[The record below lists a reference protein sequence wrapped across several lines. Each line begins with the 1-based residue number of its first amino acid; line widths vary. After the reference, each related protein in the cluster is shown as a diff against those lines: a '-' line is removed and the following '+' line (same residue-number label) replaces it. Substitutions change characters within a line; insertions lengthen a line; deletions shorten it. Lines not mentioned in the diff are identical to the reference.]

1 MSLLIT
7 GSRKGLGRELARRFR
22 QTGHQVVQHSRKAV
36 SSEELGADDKFIFCE
51 LLNLDE
57 CEMELERIKKDQILV
72 SHLICNAGKS
82 SYNTSGLDCL
92 RNISSS
98 INDNLIVTSNAVYA
112 ALKFLVK
119 VSEL

>member
-36 SSEELGADDKFIFCE
+36 SSVELGDDDKIIFCE

-57 CEMELERIKKDQILV
+57 CEMEL
-72 SHLICNAGKS
+72 SA
-82 SYNTSGLDCL
+82 
-92 RNISSS
+92 
-98 INDNLIVTSNAVYA
+98 
-112 ALKFLVK
+112 
-119 VSEL
+119 